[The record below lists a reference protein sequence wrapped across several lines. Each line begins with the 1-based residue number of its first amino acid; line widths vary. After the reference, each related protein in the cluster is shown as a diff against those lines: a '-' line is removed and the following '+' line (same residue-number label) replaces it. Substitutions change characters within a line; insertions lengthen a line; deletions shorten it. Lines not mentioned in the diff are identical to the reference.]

1 VKIFAR
7 ALMLSASFVLGCA
20 TLAHAQAPQPAPAA
34 APPIVPL
41 KVQVTIS
48 TYQGDKKITSLPYSL
63 VVNANDKGRT
73 TSVDNGVQILI
84 PMVTQDG
91 KTTGPVY
98 KDVGTSIR
106 CSATGIDDGRFRLD
120 MQVDDASVY
129 GDSKIPS
136 DGMHGPWIQS
146 FRSTQILLMR
156 DGQTTEYTTATD
168 RVTGNVTKVEVTLT
182 VVK

>member
-1 VKIFAR
+1 MKILAK
-7 ALMLSASFVLGCA
+7 AVTLSAAIIFGWAPLV
-20 TLAHAQAPQPAPAA
+20 HAQAAPPAPAA
-34 APPIVPL
+34 APALVPL

-48 TYQGDKKITSLPYSL
+48 TYQGDKKVTSLPYSL
-63 VVNANDKGRT
+63 VVNANDKGRP

-106 CSATGIDDGRFRLD
+106 CSATSVDGGGFKLEMD
-120 MQVDDASVY
+120 VSDASVY

-146 FRSTQILLMR
+146 FRSTQTLLMR

-168 RVTGNVTKVEVTLT
+168 RVTGNVTKVDVTLT